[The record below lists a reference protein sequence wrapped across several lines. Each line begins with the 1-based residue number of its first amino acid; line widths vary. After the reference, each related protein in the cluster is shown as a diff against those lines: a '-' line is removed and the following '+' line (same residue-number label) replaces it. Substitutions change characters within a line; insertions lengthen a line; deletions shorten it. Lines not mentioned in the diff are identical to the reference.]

1 MTAFVIANPGELT
14 ADDHPYARSLPS
26 ALERAGVETIAFRA
40 P

>member
-1 MTAFVIANPGELT
+1 MIANPDELT
-14 ADDHPYARSLPS
+14 ADDHPFARSLPS